1 MKITKTMVKSKPR
14 TTKPEVK
21 YSPQIEAEI
30 QMKAYE
36 LYLSRKKGE
45 VGNEIEDWLTA
56 EKIVLQKHH

>member
-1 MKITKTMVKSKPR
+1 MKITKTMVKSKPG
-14 TTKPEVK
+14 TTKSEVK